1 MVLGCENNAA
11 MDIFEHKSF
20 QASLMISLGQS
31 PLIKGHEQ
39 S

>member
-1 MVLGCENNAA
+1 MVWGCENNAA
-11 MDIFEHKSF
+11 MNIFEHKSF
-20 QASLMISLGQS
+20 QASLMISLRQN